1 MSVFPEPAMHVISAR
16 IAPSLAD
23 PSYSTVKICGTWSV
37 SSPRRASSAE
47 RKERSSTGSWSMPI
61 PESGSTERLAAED
74 IHARN
79 YLRLLEDGRSDEC
92 EEDDLEWRMDASE
105 KPGPIDSSFQDKPL
119 GGFDDDDI
127 PF

>member
-1 MSVFPEPAMHVISAR
+1 MVGRSELPYRQDLRDLERLVTSECIIGRKKRKVLNRFLEHADTR
-16 IAPSLAD
+16 IRQYA
-23 PSYSTVKICGTWSV
+23 
-37 SSPRRASSAE
+37 
-47 RKERSSTGSWSMPI
+47 
-61 PESGSTERLAAED
+61 ERLAAED
-74 IHARN
+74 IRARN